1 MADPSHI
8 LVVEDEPKIARLLA
22 DYLQPEGYAVSILNT
37 GTGAVEF
44 VRERSPDFIILDL
57 MLPGVDGLTICREV
71 RQFSDVPIMMLTAR
85 VDEIDRLL
93 GLELG
98 ADDYVCKPF
107 STREV
112 VSRVKIIL
120 RRVQARPAEA
130 RPAEARPTDAESNQL
145 AYRDVIV
152 YPERY
157 LCEAGGRNIELTPVE
172 FRMLQALISRPGH
185 VFSRDRL
192 MELSYPDSRIVSDRT
207 IDTHIKNLRRKLHQ
221 ALGEEELLHSI
232 YGVGY
237 KFE

>member
-1 MADPSHI
+1 MTDTSHI
-8 LVVEDEPKIARLLA
+8 LIVEDEPKLAQLLA
-22 DYLQPEGYAVSILNT
+22 DYLRLEGYEVSVLNE
-37 GTGAVEF
+37 GTGAVDF

-71 RQFSDVPIMMLTAR
+71 RRFSDVPIMMLTAK
-85 VDEIDRLL
+85 VDEIDRLV

-112 VSRVKIIL
+112 VARVKIIL

-130 RPAEARPTDAESNQL
+130 PPAQVDSNQL
-145 AYRDVIV
+145 SYRSVVLHPD
-152 YPERY
+152 RFH
-157 LCEAGGRNIELTPVE
+157 CEAGGQSVELTPVE
-172 FRMLQALISRPGH
+172 FRMLQALISRPGY
-185 VFSRDRL
+185 VLSRDRL
-192 MELSYPDSRIVSDRT
+192 MEVSYTDSRIVSDRT
-207 IDTHIKNLRRKLHQ
+207 IDTHVKNLRRKLQQ

-237 KFE
+237 KVE

>member
-1 MADPSHI
+1 MADKSHI

-120 RRVQARPAEA
+120 RRVQAW
-130 RPAEARPTDAESNQL
+130 PAEARPTEADSNQL

-152 YPERY
+152 YPERF

-172 FRMLQALISRPGH
+172 FRMLHALISRPGH

-221 ALGEEELLHSI
+221 ALGEQELLHSI

>member
-22 DYLQPEGYAVSILNT
+22 DYLRPEGYEVSILNA
-37 GTGAVEF
+37 GTGAVDF

-107 STREV
+107 SCREV

-130 RPAEARPTDAESNQL
+130 RPAEADSNQL
-145 AYRDVIV
+145 GYRNVII
-152 YPERY
+152 YPERF
-157 LCEAGGRNIELTPVE
+157 LCEAGGRDIELTPVE
-172 FRMLQALISRPGH
+172 FRMLHALISRPGH

-192 MELSYPDSRIVSDRT
+192 MELSYPDRRIVSDRT

>member
-1 MADPSHI
+1 MTDKTHI
-8 LVVEDEPKIARLLA
+8 LIVEDEPKIAQLLA
-22 DYLQPEGYAVSILNT
+22 DYLQPEGYAVSILNE
-37 GTGAVEF
+37 GTGAVDF
-44 VRERSPDFIILDL
+44 VRERGPDFIILDL

-71 RQFSDVPIMMLTAR
+71 RQFSQVPIMMLTAR
-85 VDEIDRLL
+85 VDEIDRLV

-112 VSRVKIIL
+112 VTRVKIIL
-120 RRVQARPAEA
+120 RRMQVRPAEVRPAEA
-130 RPAEARPTDAESNQL
+130 DSNQL
-145 AYRDVIV
+145 AYRDVVV
-152 YPERY
+152 YPDRF
-157 LCEAGGRNIELTPVE
+157 LCEVGGHSIELTPVE

-221 ALGEEELLHSI
+221 ALGGEELLHSI

>member
-1 MADPSHI
+1 MADKSHI

-120 RRVQARPAEA
+120 RRVQAW
-130 RPAEARPTDAESNQL
+130 PAEARPTEADSNQL

-152 YPERY
+152 YPERF

-172 FRMLQALISRPGH
+172 FRMLHALISRPGH

>member
-22 DYLQPEGYAVSILNT
+22 DYLRPEGYEVSILNA
-37 GTGAVEF
+37 GTGAVDF
-44 VRERSPDFIILDL
+44 VRERGPDFIILDL

-107 STREV
+107 SCREV

-130 RPAEARPTDAESNQL
+130 RPAEADSNQL
-145 AYRDVIV
+145 GYRNVII
-152 YPERY
+152 YPERF
-157 LCEAGGRNIELTPVE
+157 LCEAGGRDIELTPVE
-172 FRMLQALISRPGH
+172 FRMLHALISRPGH
-185 VFSRDRL
+185 AFSRDML
-192 MELSYPDSRIVSDRT
+192 MELSYPDRRIVSDRT

>member
-1 MADPSHI
+1 MADKSHI

-22 DYLQPEGYAVSILNT
+22 DYLRPEGYEVSILNA
-37 GTGAVEF
+37 GTGAVDF
-44 VRERSPDFIILDL
+44 VRERGPDFIILDL

-107 STREV
+107 SCREV

-130 RPAEARPTDAESNQL
+130 RPAEADSNQL
-145 AYRDVIV
+145 GYRNVII
-152 YPERY
+152 YPERF
-157 LCEAGGRNIELTPVE
+157 LCEAGGRDIELTPVE
-172 FRMLQALISRPGH
+172 FRMLHALISRPGH

-192 MELSYPDSRIVSDRT
+192 MELSYPDRRIVSDRT

>member
-120 RRVQARPAEA
+120 RRVQAW
-130 RPAEARPTDAESNQL
+130 PAEARPTEADSNQL

-152 YPERY
+152 YPERF

-172 FRMLQALISRPGH
+172 FRMLHALISRPGH